1 MAKQK
6 DPQQEFIESL
16 EVINKKQFLEKD
28 CGIVAN
34 NSRLRFM
41 TKEDFVFTEGDKEL
55 IKEGLEKHHEK
66 IGKVINGEF
75 LKTKE

>member
-1 MAKQK
+1 
-6 DPQQEFIESL
+6 
-16 EVINKKQFLEKD
+16 
-28 CGIVAN
+28 
-34 NSRLRFM
+34 M